1 MPSDFQSSILAPSS
15 ILFTECRYLRY
26 YQVILIDVLRRAGA
40 EVTVASVEDSLQ
52 VLSLLSRINAIA
64 CHPAEAGLLQA
75 LKQSKAESVVQ
86 VDCSRG
92 VKLVADKLIGECSN
106 AEFDV
111 IALPARPTPLCILL
125 RDTA

>member
-1 MPSDFQSSILAPSS
+1 MVAPSS
-15 ILFTECRYLRY
+15 ILLTECRYLCV

-52 VLSLLSRINAIA
+52 VLPLLSCINASA
-64 CHPAEAGLLQA
+64 CHPAEAGLSLA
-75 LKQSKAESVVQ
+75 LKQSEAESVVQ

-106 AEFDV
+106 AEFDA
-111 IALPARPTPLCILL
+111 IALPARPKPLFILL
-125 RDTA
+125 